1 MDEPLLDAAD
11 IQGHLLTGFG
21 GGYQI
26 LIGFKI
32 RPDKLGTVRSVLTE
46 LVDTRVTSGQK
57 GAALRALRRSMRAM
71 SQSPAL
77 TSDLLTA
84 VGVSASG
91 ITAFGGDPAHILDPF
106 FADGPAKDAIS
117 LGDEVDQEGRPLGW
131 LFGDRDETT
140 PDVLVIFGSGDL
152 QTVNDGAQ
160 GLLNQLGDSIKVVY
174 REEGRRLAN
183 DTEHFGFVDGIS
195 QPGFRGR
202 IDATTF
208 ATPRSLPADNPLADQ
223 WARPGQPVTWPGQF
237 IFGYA
242 GLQPDAPFE
251 PGPIIGADP
260 ILKNG
265 SLLVLR
271 RLSQDVDGFRNAMH
285 ALAEQLS
292 RLTNKTWEEETVS
305 ALCVGRWRDGTP
317 VTQSPDRPN
326 DEISGDPFRRNGFQ
340 YLRPI
345 GAVTLNDQGRGVAFP
360 GADADPNG
368 LRCPFFGH
376 VRKVNPRDHP
386 TDDGSA
392 NTTLRFQMLRR
403 GIPFGPAWPGHPDDQ
418 ERGLIFLS
426 YQTSIAKQ
434 FRHLMTRWVKS
445 PTQPLDGGI
454 DPIIGPPPVTGRVL
468 KMTVDGKA
476 VRLNLPGRFVTTTGA
491 AYFLVPGIKALRG
504 LVSGT
509 AAVA

>member
-1 MDEPLLDAAD
+1 MRP
-11 IQGHLLTGFG
+11 IFRVIFLTGFG
-21 GGYQI
+21 VAI
-26 LIGFKI
+26 RSDRFKI
-32 RPDKLGTVRSVLTE
+32 RPDKRDVRSLTE
-46 LVDTRVTSGQK
+46 LVDTRTTSGQV
-57 GAALRALRRSMRAM
+57 GEAPRLTAVDAGL

-91 ITAFGGDPAHILDPF
+91 IRAFGGDPAHILDPF

-117 LGDEVDQEGRPLGW
+117 LGDEVDQEGRPLSW

-223 WARPGQPVTWPGQF
+223 WARPCQPVTWPGQF

-285 ALAEQLS
+285 AGRAAFPPHQQDMGGGNCIGTLCRALAGRHACYSVSRPPERRDKWRPVSTKRLS
-292 RLTNKTWEEETVS
+292 IFAADR
-305 ALCVGRWRDGTP
+305 GRDAE
-317 VTQSPDRPN
+317 RP
-326 DEISGDPFRRNGFQ
+326 R
-340 YLRPI
+340 
-345 GAVTLNDQGRGVAFP
+345 AGRGVS
-360 GADADPNG
+360 
-368 LRCPFFGH
+368 R
-376 VRKVNPRDHP
+376 R
-386 TDDGSA
+386 
-392 NTTLRFQMLRR
+392 RR
-403 GIPFGPAWPGHPDDQ
+403 GSQRLALSFFWPCAQGQSARPSDRRWKRKHDAA
-418 ERGLIFLS
+418 LS
-426 YQTSIAKQ
+426 DASP
-434 FRHLMTRWVKS
+434 RHSVRSRLA
-445 PTQPLDGGI
+445 
-454 DPIIGPPPVTGRVL
+454 GPPDR
-468 KMTVDGKA
+468 
-476 VRLNLPGRFVTTTGA
+476 
-491 AYFLVPGIKALRG
+491 
-504 LVSGT
+504 SGT
-509 AAVA
+509 A